1 MKDIAKGD
9 KSLMVAIQESMF
21 VFDNLIMS
29 DDKSLQ
35 TLLRSVDTELLILA
49 LKGADE
55 PLREKLFSCMS
66 KRAAANIM
74 DEMEALGPVRL
85 TEVQAAQKDII
96 NVARK
101 MSDEGTIVLAG
112 RGGDDFV

>member
-1 MKDIAKGD
+1 MKDIGKGD
-9 KSLMVAIQESMF
+9 KGIMQAIQESMF

-35 TLLRSVDTELLILA
+35 TLLRMVDTDLLVLA

-55 PLREKLFSCMS
+55 PLQEKLFGCMRS
-66 KRAAANIM
+66 VRCKYM

-85 TEVQAAQKDII
+85 TEVQSAQEII
-96 NVARK
+96 MSRRL
-101 MSDEGTIVLAG
+101 SDEGTIVLAG

>member
-1 MKDIAKGD
+1 MK
-9 KSLMVAIQESMF
+9 QR
-21 VFDNLIMS
+21 
-29 DDKSLQ
+29 
-35 TLLRSVDTELLILA
+35 TLVLA

-55 PLREKLFSCMS
+55 PLRDKLFSCMS
-66 KRAAANIM
+66 SRAAANLA

-85 TEVQAAQKDII
+85 TEVQDAQKRII
-96 NVARK
+96 NIART

>member
-1 MKDIAKGD
+1 MKSYLDVCPSGR
-9 KSLMVAIQESMF
+9 
-21 VFDNLIMS
+21 
-29 DDKSLQ
+29 LQ
-35 TLLRSVDTELLILA
+35 TSL
-49 LKGADE
+49 
-55 PLREKLFSCMS
+55 
-66 KRAAANIM
+66 